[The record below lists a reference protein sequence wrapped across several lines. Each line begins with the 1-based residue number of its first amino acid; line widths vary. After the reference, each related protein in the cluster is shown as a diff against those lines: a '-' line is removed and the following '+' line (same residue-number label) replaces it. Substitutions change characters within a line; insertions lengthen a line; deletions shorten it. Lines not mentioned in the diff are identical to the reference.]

1 MRKLQR
7 WLLVF
12 LVLLTGTAG
21 PAWSA
26 LQIEITQGLESAT
39 PVAVAR
45 FGWRGSGP
53 ASPQSFSTIIAAD
66 LARSGRF
73 APFQDLPQHP
83 LRKEDVRWSD
93 WRRLKV
99 GSLIIGSIEEVVRG
113 GVREYQVEYRLF
125 DTFTTARLAGQ
136 RFSGVRPD
144 QLRWVAHQMSDE
156 IYYALTGEGGA
167 FATRIAYVTETAN
180 QEGRVVYA
188 LNVADSDGGNP
199 VVLRTSSYPI
209 MSPSWSPD
217 GGRLA
222 YVSFEGGRSRIMM
235 QELATG
241 LRDEVTA
248 FPGINGAP
256 AFSPDG
262 RRLALTLSRDG
273 SPDIYVLDLASGEL
287 QRLTT
292 SPDIDTEPAWSPDGR
307 SLVFTSDRSGGRPQ
321 LFQISAAGG
330 DKPRRLTF
338 SGRYNARAAF
348 SPDGS
353 RLVFVHES
361 ERASGNRIA
370 VMIVG
375 SGEIEVL
382 TNGSLDESPTF
393 APNGRMILYA
403 ATERNRS
410 ALAAVSID
418 GRFRQRLSI
427 DQAGVRDPAWSP
439 RLSRR

>member
-1 MRKLQR
+1 
-7 WLLVF
+7 
-12 LVLLTGTAG
+12 
-21 PAWSA
+21 
-26 LQIEITQGLESAT
+26 
-39 PVAVAR
+39 
-45 FGWRGSGP
+45 
-53 ASPQSFSTIIAAD
+53 
-66 LARSGRF
+66 
-73 APFQDLPQHP
+73 
-83 LRKEDVRWSD
+83 
-93 WRRLKV
+93 
-99 GSLIIGSIEEVVRG
+99 
-113 GVREYQVEYRLF
+113 
-125 DTFTTARLAGQ
+125 
-136 RFSGVRPD
+136 
-144 QLRWVAHQMSDE
+144 
-156 IYYALTGEGGA
+156 
-167 FATRIAYVTETAN
+167 
-180 QEGRVVYA
+180 
-188 LNVADSDGGNP
+188 
-199 VVLRTSSYPI
+199 

-241 LRDEVTA
+241 LRREVTA

-321 LFQISAAGG
+321 LFQVSAAGG

-361 ERASGNRIA
+361 KRASGNRIA
-370 VMIVG
+370 VMVVG

-382 TNGSLDESPTF
+382 TNGILDESPTF

-403 ATERNRS
+403 ATEGDRA

>member
-1 MRKLQR
+1 MRRFRHLLL
-7 WLLVF
+7 LLV
-12 LVLLTGTAG
+12 VLSAGTAG

-26 LQIEITQGLESAT
+26 LRIEITQGLESAT
-39 PVAVAR
+39 PIAVAR

-53 ASPQSFSTIIAAD
+53 ASPESLSTIIAAD

-83 LRKEDVRWSD
+83 VRKEDVRWSD
-93 WRRLKV
+93 WRRLRV
-99 GSLIIGSIEEVVRG
+99 GSLVIGSVEESVRG

-125 DTFTTARLAGQ
+125 DTFTAAQLAGQ
-136 RFSGVRPD
+136 RYSGVRPD

-167 FATRIAYVTETAN
+167 FATRIAYVTETASP
-180 QEGRVVYA
+180 EGSVVYA

-199 VVLRTSSYPI
+199 VVLRTSPHPL

-217 GGRLA
+217 GRRLA
-222 YVSFEGGRSRIMM
+222 YVSFEGGSSRIMM

-241 LRDEVTA
+241 QRRELTA

-262 RRLALTLSRDG
+262 RRLALTLSKDG
-273 SPDIYVLDLASGEL
+273 SPDIFVLDLATGDL
-287 QRLTT
+287 RRLTT

-321 LFQISAAGG
+321 LFEVSAAGG
-330 DKPRRLTF
+330 DEPRRLTF

-361 ERASGNRIA
+361 EPAGGNRIA
-370 VMIVG
+370 VMVVG

-382 TNGSLDESPTF
+382 TNGVLDESPTF

-427 DQAGVRDPAWSP
+427 DETGVRDPAWSP
-439 RLSRR
+439 RLARR